1 VFDRLQIDTK
11 PVIEY
16 VFSQNT
22 NQVSLTCTGGA
33 MPYDLIIRN
42 GKVIDGSG
50 IPGFHGDVAIS
61 GGCIVEI
68 GHVSGDARRVLDAD
82 GLVVSPGIIDN
93 HTHYDAQVTWDPL
106 CTFSCYHGATTVVIG
121 NCSLALAPAHEEDRE
136 MLASV
141 LSHVEA
147 IPLEAI
153 RAGVTWSWETIP
165 QYLDALDRR
174 LGINV
179 ASLIGHSAVRRYVM
193 GEASQERHA
202 TDAEVAAMKAIVREG
217 MDAGAVG
224 VSFERNLRHFDWNGR
239 LAPTNLASDA
249 EIFAVAGV
257 VDEVGRGV
265 IQFGGD
271 RKLSARVATSSRQPV
286 FCGNI
291 TQQAVAP
298 DRWREQLA
306 EAENMMRQGY
316 RAYQFVMPR
325 PGDLRYTLK
334 TAQHFD
340 ALPSWKSVMLL
351 PLEKRKQAFRDPE
364 VRARLHLE
372 AVETPNNPSRAGD
385 FTRRWDLQFVFRP
398 ALTKNQH
405 LKGKS
410 VAEVAREQ
418 GRDVLDA
425 FLDLA
430 LEEDLETE
438 FERREVNSDEAAMTA
453 LLTSPYT
460 VIGQSDGGAH
470 VVFRTD
476 YSYSTY
482 FLSHWVRERQIMSFE
497 EAIRKLT
504 FVPASLFGLFDRGLV
519 RPGMV
524 ADLMVFDPETI
535 SPLEPGEARD
545 LPGGATRRK
554 QLAQGIE
561 WTVVNG
567 QVLLERGQHTGVYAG
582 KVARNL
588 SSAQAMAASRR
599 TA

>member
-1 VFDRLQIDTK
+1 M
-11 PVIEY
+11 
-16 VFSQNT
+16 S
-22 NQVSLTCTGGA
+22 
-33 MPYDLIIRN
+33 YDLIIRN
-42 GKVIDGSG
+42 GKIIDGSG
-50 IPGFHGDVAIS
+50 IPGFHADVAVA
-61 GGCIVEI
+61 GRRIVQI
-68 GHVSGDARRVLDAD
+68 GQVSGEARRVLDAN
-82 GLVVSPGIIDN
+82 GMVVAPGIIDN

-106 CTFSCYHGATTVVIG
+106 CSFSCYHGATTVVIG

-136 MLASV
+136 VLSSV

-165 QYLDALDRR
+165 EYLNALDQR

-193 GEASQERHA
+193 GDASQERHA
-202 TDAEVAAMKAIVREG
+202 TDNEVAAMKAIVREG
-217 MDAGAVG
+217 IEAGAVG

-271 RKLSARVATSSRQPV
+271 RKLGAQVAKTSRCPV
-286 FCGNI
+286 FYGNI
-291 TQQAVAP
+291 TQQTVAP
-298 DRWREQLA
+298 DRWRQQLA
-306 EAENMMRQGY
+306 EAENMMRHGH

-340 ALPSWKSVMLL
+340 AMPNWKSVMLL
-351 PLEKRKQAFRDPE
+351 PLEKRKRAFRDPE

-372 AVETPNNPSRAGD
+372 AVETPHNPSRAGD
-385 FTRRWDLQFVFRP
+385 FTRRWDLQFVFQP
-398 ALTKNQH
+398 ALPKHQH

-410 VAEVAREQ
+410 VAEIAREQ
-418 GRDVLDA
+418 DKDVLDV
-425 FLDLA
+425 FLDLS

-460 VIGQSDGGAH
+460 IIGQSDGGAH

-482 FLSHWVRERQIMSFE
+482 LLSHWVREKGIMSLE

-519 RPGMV
+519 RVGMA

-535 SPLEPGEARD
+535 GPLEPGEARD
-545 LPGGATRRK
+545 LPGGAKRRK

-567 QVLLERGQHTGVYAG
+567 QVLLEKGEHTGVYPG

-588 SSAQAMAASRR
+588 NPAGQ
-599 TA
+599 

>member
-1 VFDRLQIDTK
+1 M
-11 PVIEY
+11 
-16 VFSQNT
+16 S
-22 NQVSLTCTGGA
+22 
-33 MPYDLIIRN
+33 YDLIVRN
-42 GKVIDGSG
+42 GKIIDGSG
-50 IPGFHGDVAIS
+50 IPGFHADVAVS
-61 GGCIVEI
+61 GGRIVEI
-68 GHVSGDARRVLDAD
+68 GQVSGDARRVLDAD
-82 GLVVSPGIIDN
+82 GLVVAPGIIDN

-106 CTFSCYHGATTVVIG
+106 CTFSCYHGVTTVVMG

-136 MLASV
+136 VLANV

-153 RAGVTWSWETIP
+153 RAGVKWSWETIP
-165 QYLDALDRR
+165 QYLDALDQR

-217 MDAGAVG
+217 IEAGAVG

-239 LAPTNLASDA
+239 LAPTNVASDA

-271 RKLSARVATSSRQPV
+271 RKLGAQVAKTSRCPV
-286 FCGNI
+286 FYGNI
-291 TQQAVAP
+291 TQQTVAP
-298 DRWREQLA
+298 NRWREQLT
-306 EAENMMRQGY
+306 EAENMMRQGH

-340 ALPSWKSVMLL
+340 AMANWKSVMLL
-351 PLEKRKQAFRDPE
+351 PLEQRKQAFRDPE
-364 VRARLHLE
+364 TRARLHLE
-372 AVETPNNPSRAGD
+372 AVETPNNPNHPGD

-398 ALTKNQH
+398 ALPKNQH

-410 VAEVAREQ
+410 IAEIAQEQ
-418 GRDVLDA
+418 EKDVLDT

-430 LEEDLETE
+430 LEENLETE
-438 FERREVNSDEAAMTA
+438 FERHEVNSDEAAMTA

-460 VIGQSDGGAH
+460 IIGQSDGGAH

-482 FLSHWVRERQIMSFE
+482 LLSHWVRERGIMPLE

-504 FVPASLFGLFDRGLV
+504 FVPASLFGLYNRGLV
-519 RPGMV
+519 RPGMA

-535 SPLEPGEARD
+535 APLEPGEAQD
-545 LPGGATRRK
+545 LPGGAKRRK

-561 WTVVNG
+561 YTVVNG
-567 QVLLERGQHTGVYAG
+567 EVLLEKGKHTGVYPG

-588 SSAQAMAASRR
+588 SR
-599 TA
+599 T

>member
-1 VFDRLQIDTK
+1 MT
-11 PVIEY
+11 
-16 VFSQNT
+16 
-22 NQVSLTCTGGA
+22 
-33 MPYDLIIRN
+33 YDLIVRN

-50 IPGFHGDVAIS
+50 IPGFYADIAVS
-61 GGCIVEI
+61 GGRIVEI
-68 GHVSGDARRVLDAD
+68 GQVSGNARRVLDAD
-82 GLVVSPGIIDN
+82 GLVVAPGIIDN

-106 CTFSCYHGATTVVIG
+106 CTFSCYHGITTVVMG

-136 MLASV
+136 VLANV

-153 RAGVTWSWETIP
+153 RAGVKWSWETIP

-202 TDAEVAAMKAIVREG
+202 TDTEVGAMKAIVREG
-217 MDAGAVG
+217 IEAGAVG

-239 LAPTNLASDA
+239 LAPTNVASDD

-271 RKLSARVATSSRQPV
+271 RKLGAKVAKKSRCPV
-286 FCGNI
+286 FYGNI
-291 TQQAVAP
+291 TQQTVAP
-298 DRWREQLA
+298 NRWREQLT
-306 EAENMMRQGY
+306 EAENMMRQGH

-340 ALPSWKSVMLL
+340 AMPDWKSVMLL
-351 PLEKRKQAFRDPE
+351 PLEQRKQAFRDPE
-364 VRARLHLE
+364 TRARLHVE
-372 AVETPNNPSRAGD
+372 AVETPNNPNHPGD

-398 ALTKNQH
+398 ALPKNQH

-410 VAEVAREQ
+410 VAEIAKEH
-418 GRDVLDA
+418 GKDVLDT

-430 LEEDLETE
+430 LEENLETE
-438 FERREVNSDEAAMTA
+438 FERHEVNSDEAAMTA

-460 VIGQSDGGAH
+460 IIGQSDGGAH

-482 FLSHWVRERQIMSFE
+482 LLSHWVRERGIMPLE

-504 FVPASLFGLFDRGLV
+504 FVPASLFGLYDRGLV
-519 RPGMV
+519 RPGMA
-524 ADLMVFDPETI
+524 ADLMVFDPATI
-535 SPLEPGEARD
+535 APLEPGEAQD
-545 LPGGATRRK
+545 LPGGAKRRK

-567 QVLLERGQHTGVYAG
+567 EVLLEHGNHTGVYPG

-588 SSAQAMAASRR
+588 SRAAANGR
-599 TA
+599 

>member
-1 VFDRLQIDTK
+1 
-11 PVIEY
+11 
-16 VFSQNT
+16 
-22 NQVSLTCTGGA
+22 
-33 MPYDLIIRN
+33 MPYDLIIKN

-50 IPGFHGDVAIS
+50 LPGFHAGVAVS
-61 GGCIVEI
+61 GGRIVET
-68 GHVSGDARRVLDAD
+68 GKVNGDARQVLNAD
-82 GLVVSPGIIDN
+82 GLVVAPGIIDN

-106 CTFSCYHGATTVVIG
+106 CTYSCYHGITTVVMG
-121 NCSLALAPAHEEDRE
+121 NCSLAMAPAHREDRDV
-136 MLASV
+136 LAGV

-153 RAGVTWSWETIP
+153 QAGVKWSWETIP
-165 QYLDALDRR
+165 EYLNALDQR

-179 ASLIGHSAVRRYVM
+179 GSLIGHSAVRRYVM

-202 TDAEVAAMKAIVREG
+202 TDDEIAAMKAIVREG
-217 MDAGAVG
+217 LEAGAVG
-224 VSFERNLRHFDWNGR
+224 VSFERNMRHFDWNGR
-239 LAPTNLASDA
+239 LAPTNLASDE

-257 VDEVGRGV
+257 PDEVGRGV

-271 RKLSARVATSSRQPV
+271 RSLSTQVAKTSRRPV
-286 FCGNI
+286 FYGNI

-298 DRWREQLA
+298 DKWRKQLA
-306 EAENMMRQGY
+306 EAESMMRQGH

-340 ALPSWKSVMLL
+340 ALPTWKTVMLL
-351 PLEKRKQAFRDPE
+351 SLEKRKEAFRDPE
-364 VRARLHLE
+364 TRAKLHVE
-372 AVETPNNPSRAGD
+372 AVEMPMDDRRPGE
-385 FTRRWDLQFVFRP
+385 FTRRWDLQFVFKP
-398 ALTKNQH
+398 ALAKNQH

-410 VAEVAREQ
+410 VAEIAREQ
-418 GRDVLDA
+418 SKDVLDV

-430 LEEDLETE
+430 LEENLETE

-482 FLSHWVRERQIMSFE
+482 LLSHWVREREIMSLE

-504 FVPASLFGLFDRGLV
+504 FVPASLFGFSDRGLV
-519 RPGMV
+519 RPGMA
-524 ADLMVFDPETI
+524 ADLIVFDPATI
-535 SPLEPGEARD
+535 SPLEPGEAHD
-545 LPGGATRRK
+545 LPGGAKRRK

-567 QVLLERGQHTGVYAG
+567 QVLLERGEHTGAYPG
-582 KVARNL
+582 KVARSN
-588 SSAQAMAASRR
+588 SSAQQ
-599 TA
+599 

>member
-1 VFDRLQIDTK
+1 MT
-11 PVIEY
+11 
-16 VFSQNT
+16 
-22 NQVSLTCTGGA
+22 
-33 MPYDLIIRN
+33 YDLVVRN

-50 IPGFHGDVAIS
+50 IPGFHADVAVS
-61 GGCIVEI
+61 GGRIVEI
-68 GHVSGDARRVLDAD
+68 GQVSREARRVLDAD
-82 GLVVSPGIIDN
+82 GLVVAPGIIDN

-106 CTFSCYHGATTVVIG
+106 CTFSCYHGITTVVMG

-136 MLASV
+136 VLANV

-153 RAGVTWSWETIP
+153 RAGVKWSWETIP

-202 TDAEVAAMKAIVREG
+202 TDAEVAAMKTIVREG
-217 MDAGAVG
+217 IEAGAVG

-239 LAPTNLASDA
+239 LAPTNVASDD

-271 RKLSARVATSSRQPV
+271 RKLGAKVAKNSRCPV
-286 FCGNI
+286 FYGNI
-291 TQQAVAP
+291 TQQTVAP
-298 DRWREQLA
+298 NRWREQLT
-306 EAENMMRQGY
+306 EAENMMRQGH

-340 ALPSWKSVMLL
+340 AMPNWKSVMLL
-351 PLEKRKQAFRDPE
+351 PLEQRKQAFRDPE
-364 VRARLHLE
+364 TRARLHVE
-372 AVETPNNPSRAGD
+372 AVETPNNPNHPGD

-398 ALTKNQH
+398 ALPKNQH

-410 VAEVAREQ
+410 VAEIAKEQ
-418 GRDVLDA
+418 GKDVLDT

-430 LEEDLETE
+430 LEENLETE
-438 FERREVNSDEAAMTA
+438 FERHEVNSDEAAMTA

-460 VIGQSDGGAH
+460 IIGQSDGGAH

-482 FLSHWVRERQIMSFE
+482 LLSHWVRERGIMPLE

-504 FVPASLFGLFDRGLV
+504 FVPASLFGLYDRGLV
-519 RPGMV
+519 RPGMA
-524 ADLMVFDPETI
+524 ADLMVFDPDTI
-535 SPLEPGEARD
+535 APLEPGESQD
-545 LPGGATRRK
+545 LPGGAKRRK
-554 QLAQGIE
+554 QLAHGIE

-567 QVLLERGQHTGVYAG
+567 EVLLEHGKHTGAYPG

-588 SSAQAMAASRR
+588 SPAQFMKI
-599 TA
+599 

>member
-1 VFDRLQIDTK
+1 
-11 PVIEY
+11 
-16 VFSQNT
+16 
-22 NQVSLTCTGGA
+22 
-33 MPYDLIIRN
+33 M
-42 GKVIDGSG
+42 
-50 IPGFHGDVAIS
+50 
-61 GGCIVEI
+61 
-68 GHVSGDARRVLDAD
+68 SGDARRVLDAD
-82 GLVVSPGIIDN
+82 GLAVAPGIIDN

-106 CTFSCYHGATTVVIG
+106 CTFSCYHGVTTVVMG
-121 NCSLALAPAHEEDRE
+121 NCSLAMAPAHEEDRE
-136 MLASV
+136 VLANV

-153 RAGVTWSWETIP
+153 RAGVKWSWETIP
-165 QYLDALDRR
+165 QYLDALDQR

-217 MDAGAVG
+217 IEAGAVG

-239 LAPTNLASDA
+239 LAPTNVASDA

-271 RKLSARVATSSRQPV
+271 RKLGAQVAKTSRCPV
-286 FCGNI
+286 FYGNI
-291 TQQAVAP
+291 TQQTVAP
-298 DRWREQLA
+298 NRWREQLT
-306 EAENMMRQGY
+306 EAENMMRQGH

-340 ALPSWKSVMLL
+340 AMANWKSVMLL
-351 PLEKRKQAFRDPE
+351 PLEQRKQAFRDPE
-364 VRARLHLE
+364 TRARLHLE
-372 AVETPNNPSRAGD
+372 AVETPNNPNHPGD

-398 ALTKNQH
+398 ALPKNQH

-410 VAEVAREQ
+410 IAEIAQEQ
-418 GRDVLDA
+418 EKDVLDT

-430 LEEDLETE
+430 LEENLETE
-438 FERREVNSDEAAMTA
+438 FERHEVNSDEAAMTA

-460 VIGQSDGGAH
+460 IIGQSDGGAH

-482 FLSHWVRERQIMSFE
+482 LLSHWVRERGIMPLE

-504 FVPASLFGLFDRGLV
+504 FVPASLFGLYNRGLV
-519 RPGMV
+519 RPGMA

-535 SPLEPGEARD
+535 APLEPGEAQD
-545 LPGGATRRK
+545 LPGGAKRRK

-561 WTVVNG
+561 YTVVNG
-567 QVLLERGQHTGVYAG
+567 EVLLEHGKHTGAYPG

-588 SSAQAMAASRR
+588 SPAASNGR
-599 TA
+599 

>member
-1 VFDRLQIDTK
+1 MQ
-11 PVIEY
+11 
-16 VFSQNT
+16 
-22 NQVSLTCTGGA
+22 
-33 MPYDLIIRN
+33 YDLIIRN
-42 GKVIDGSG
+42 GKVVDGSG
-50 IPGFHGDVAIS
+50 IPGFFGDVAIS
-61 GGCIVEI
+61 GNSIVEI
-68 GHVSGDARRVLDAD
+68 GQVSGDARRVLDAE
-82 GLVVSPGIIDN
+82 GLVVAPGIIDN

-121 NCSLALAPAHEEDRE
+121 NCSLALAPAHQEDRE
-136 MLASV
+136 MLAGV

-153 RAGVTWSWETIP
+153 RSGVKWSWETIP
-165 QYLDALDRR
+165 QYLDALDQR

-202 TDAEVAAMKAIVREG
+202 TDHEVAAMKAIVREG
-217 MDAGAVG
+217 IEAGAVG

-239 LAPTNLASDA
+239 LAPTNLASDS

-271 RKLSARVATSSRQPV
+271 QKLGAQIAKQSRHPV
-286 FCGNI
+286 FYGNI

-298 DRWREQLA
+298 DRWRKQLV
-306 EAENMMRQGY
+306 EAESLMRQGH

-340 ALPSWKSVMLL
+340 AMATWKSVMLL
-351 PLEKRKQAFRDPE
+351 PLDKRKEAFRDPE
-364 VRARLHLE
+364 VRAKLHLE
-372 AVETPNNPSRAGD
+372 AVDTPRDPSRAGD

-398 ALTKNQH
+398 ALPKHQY

-410 VAEVAREQ
+410 VAEIAREQ
-418 GRDVLDA
+418 NRDVLDT
-425 FLDLA
+425 FLDLS

-482 FLSHWVRERQIMSFE
+482 LLSHWVRERGIMSLE
-497 EAIRKLT
+497 DAIRKLT

-519 RPGMV
+519 RPGMA
-524 ADLMVFDPETI
+524 ADLMIFDPATI
-535 SPLEPGEARD
+535 GPLEPGEAED
-545 LPGGATRRK
+545 LPGGARRRK
-554 QLAQGIE
+554 QLARGIE

-567 QVLLERGQHTGVYAG
+567 QVLIERGEHTGVYPG
-582 KVARNL
+582 KVARNI
-588 SSAQAMAASRR
+588 SPARQ
-599 TA
+599 

>member
-1 VFDRLQIDTK
+1 MT
-11 PVIEY
+11 
-16 VFSQNT
+16 
-22 NQVSLTCTGGA
+22 
-33 MPYDLIIRN
+33 YDLVVRN

-50 IPGFHGDVAIS
+50 IPGFHADVAVS
-61 GGCIVEI
+61 GGRIVEI
-68 GHVSGDARRVLDAD
+68 GQVSREARRVLDAD
-82 GLVVSPGIIDN
+82 GLVVAPGIIDN

-106 CTFSCYHGATTVVIG
+106 CTFSCHHGITTVVMG

-136 MLASV
+136 VLANV

-153 RAGVTWSWETIP
+153 RAGVKWSWETIP

-217 MDAGAVG
+217 IEAGAVG

-239 LAPTNLASDA
+239 LAPTNVASDD

-271 RKLSARVATSSRQPV
+271 RKLGAKVAKTSRCAV
-286 FCGNI
+286 FYGNI
-291 TQQAVAP
+291 TQQTVAP
-298 DRWREQLA
+298 NRWREQLT
-306 EAENMMRQGY
+306 EAENMMRQGH

-340 ALPSWKSVMLL
+340 AMPNWKSVMLL
-351 PLEKRKQAFRDPE
+351 PLEQRKQAFRDPE
-364 VRARLHLE
+364 TRARLHVE
-372 AVETPNNPSRAGD
+372 AVETPNNPNHPGD

-398 ALTKNQH
+398 ALPENQH

-410 VAEVAREQ
+410 VAEIAKEQ
-418 GRDVLDA
+418 GKNVLDT

-430 LEEDLETE
+430 LEENLETE
-438 FERREVNSDEAAMTA
+438 FERHEVNSDEAAMTA

-460 VIGQSDGGAH
+460 IIGQSDGGAH

-482 FLSHWVRERQIMSFE
+482 LLSHWVRERGIMPLE

-504 FVPASLFGLFDRGLV
+504 FVPASLFGLYDRGLV
-519 RPGMV
+519 RPGMA
-524 ADLMVFDPETI
+524 ADLMVFDPATI
-535 SPLEPGEARD
+535 APLEPGEAQD
-545 LPGGATRRK
+545 LPGGAKRRK

-567 QVLLERGQHTGVYAG
+567 EVLLEHGKHTGAYPG

-588 SSAQAMAASRR
+588 SRAASNGG
-599 TA
+599 